1 MISRIY
7 TKTYCLF
14 TGCLLML
21 FLPTAT
27 NTLAQAQSTIQ
38 VIEQQSAEP
47 LSFATFNY
55 AEQKGMANEKGQ
67 IELILNDTS
76 LLVIHHVAYG
86 TLSFSS
92 SEMKKAAQSGQLFV
106 AAKRAVTLMPV
117 TVVGIHSGSR
127 QKETLGLGYHQ
138 QLSHDAGAFL
148 QLNPSVSGIRK
159 SGSYG
164 FDPVVRGFKYDQL
177 NLVIDGVQCATAA
190 CPNRMDPPA
199 SQISL
204 NMMEHV
210 ELFKGPYALRFG
222 NGFGGTINFVSQK
235 TLYTDS
241 PDVTGRLTSGFEH
254 NGSIFR
260 NEAFVGLSNKK
271 AHLGL
276 FGSWSKG
283 NSYSDGEGNEIL
295 SRFMRGSAGAVL
307 SLKPSEQQ
315 EITMSATRNIARDVD
330 FPSLPMDLISDD
342 TWLLNVGH
350 SLNFGS
356 GRTNRWRTKLYA
368 SLVDHFM
375 DNSLKNLD
383 PRPMNTETDARTLNA
398 GGKTEVLLW
407 LPAGRL
413 IAGTDMKVEEA
424 EGSRV
429 RTMLTGPIAGK
440 VFVDN
445 AWQHG
450 RIVRNGV
457 FAEFTANRSN
467 QVFVVSARL
476 DVDQSDIIDPADEFA
491 QVYENTTS
499 TQLNPSLSA
508 GYTHIYDPNVS
519 VSFWLGRSQRSAS
532 LTERYINFFPVGIDP
547 YELLG
552 NPELKPET
560 NNQADFSLK
569 YSGNELSLSM
579 NFFASYLQE
588 YISSTID
595 SSLRPRLASSPGVR
609 RYLNLEKAMMT
620 GFELS
625 ISYQLNSMITA
636 SMDMAYTYGLDLS
649 AKTPLPEIPPLDM
662 RLKLISKHFKGKLQP
677 ELSIRHVLAQQLV
690 ARNFGETSSPSFTI
704 ADLSAA
710 YRFSKTVG
718 FRLGITNLFNEHY
731 YEHLNRA
738 MRIPSGTPLYAPGR
752 SFFATLNLYLD

>member
-1 MISRIY
+1 MHRYYRI
-7 TKTYCLF
+7 TKGIF
-14 TGCLLML
+14 LLML
-21 FLPTAT
+21 QLTLIAFPIHKG
-27 NTLAQAQSTIQ
+27 LAQEAATIQ
-38 VIEQQSAEP
+38 LIDIHSGEP
-47 LSFATFNY
+47 LSFATFMYGN
-55 AEQKGMANEKGQ
+55 QKGLADEKGH
-67 IELILNDTS
+67 ISLVFNNASILS
-76 LLVIHHVAYG
+76 VHHVAYG
-86 TLSFSS
+86 KIDIGPAGVKLAI
-92 SEMKKAAQSGQLFV
+92 ERRRLGV
-106 AAKRAVTLMPV
+106 EGKRSITLMPV
-117 TVVGIHSGSR
+117 TVMGIHPGNR
-127 QKETLGLGYHQ
+127 QKEMLELGYQQ
-138 QLSHDAGAFL
+138 QLSHDAGSFL
-148 QLNPSVSGIRK
+148 QVNPAVSGIRK

-164 FDPVVRGFKYDQL
+164 FDPVIRGFKYDQL
-177 NLVIDGVQCATAA
+177 TMVIDGVQCATAA

-222 NGFGGTINFVSQK
+222 NGFGGTVNFVSQK
-235 TLYTDS
+235 ANFTEK
-241 PDVTGRLTSGFEH
+241 PDVQGRLTSGFEH

-260 NEAFVGLSNKK
+260 NEAFVGLSNKW
-271 AHLGL
+271 AQFGL

-283 NSYSDGEGNEIL
+283 SSYKDGDGNEIL
-295 SRFMRGSAGAVL
+295 SRFMRGSAGASLAL
-307 SLKPSEQQ
+307 SLTPKQVAR
-315 EITMSATRNIARDVD
+315 ISATRNLARDVD

-342 TWLLNVGH
+342 TWLINASHSITFGPDNTNQWNTSLYTTLVG
-350 SLNFGS
+350 
-356 GRTNRWRTKLYA
+356 
-368 SLVDHFM
+368 HFM
-375 DNSLKNLD
+375 DNSLKELN
-383 PRPMNTETDARTLNA
+383 PRTMDTETDASTMNA
-398 GGKTEVLLW
+398 GGKSEIKLNL
-407 LPAGRL
+407 AHGRL
-413 IAGTDMKVEEA
+413 IAGTDMKLEEA
-424 EGSRV
+424 EGSRK
-429 RTMLTGPIAGK
+429 RTMLTGPMAGK

-450 RIVRNGV
+450 RILRNGL
-457 FAEFTANRSN
+457 FAEYTANRPG
-467 QVFVVSARL
+467 QVLVVSVRL
-476 DVDQSDIIDPADEFA
+476 DVDQSVLLDPSTEFEA
-491 QVYENTTS
+491 VYDNTDS
-499 TQLNPSLSA
+499 RQLNPSFSA
-508 GYTHIYDPNVS
+508 GYTHIYDPRVS
-519 VSFWLGRSQRSAS
+519 ASVWLGRSQRSAS

-569 YSGNELSLSM
+569 YNGNELSLSM

-595 SSLRPRLASSPGVR
+595 SSLTPRLASSPGVR

-625 ISYQLNSMITA
+625 FSYQLNSMITA
-636 SMDMAYTYGLDLS
+636 NIDMAYTYGLDLN